1 MRFTVT
7 LVLALATGAVALVSA
22 QARLTPFDGT
32 RQAKAPAVEAL
43 YTGPAAAELERRYFI
58 APQFSTT
65 HRAGRCTLQ
74 TFVFTKM
81 SLAEACY

>member
-1 MRFTVT
+1 MKLTTIFIVT
-7 LVLALATGAVALVSA
+7 LFSTLAAAPAV

-43 YTGPAAAELERRYFI
+43 YTGPAAAELERNYFV
-58 APQFSTT
+58 APQVSTT
-65 HRAGRCTLQ
+65 HRAGRCTVQ

-81 SLAEACY
+81 SLADACY